1 MSFSPLANAIWS
13 ATRVARTRLVSR
25 CFVCC
30 PGPTVSFVNGRG
42 CETCSSSSVDR
53 IAAHDRANDLALS
66 HSRKTRWWGV
76 GVVYKAEDL
85 ALSRPV
91 ALKFLPDN
99 LAQDHQCSNDLG
111 GRRRP
116 LPR

>member
-1 MSFSPLANAIWS
+1 MIAYEREQRESFSIDMSFSPWQRHLV

-42 CETCSSSSVDR
+42 CETCSSSALIESPPMTGQTISHYRILENSVVGG
-53 IAAHDRANDLALS
+53 
-66 HSRKTRWWGV
+66 GV

-85 ALSRPV
+85 AS
-91 ALKFLPDN
+91 A
-99 LAQDHQCSNDLG
+99 
-111 GRRRP
+111 GRS
-116 LPR
+116 L